1 MKQMKKTGENS
12 SKTGALAF
20 FQKTETKFW
29 GLPLMNGGL
38 KMSHHYNIIREDN
51 ETLPSL
57 SNILYV
63 ASVSCKNEGE
73 WFSNL
78 IIGHVISLFRW
89 IDCVPSQFM
98 SKSNGNDILRKV
110 QQAIILE
117 KTVIIYAPLDFSIVI
132 NKYILGNGIFF
143 SSGLESSIYYL
154 YYLVVWY
161 GIQVPVSH

>member
-1 MKQMKKTGENS
+1 MLIWYEILFMLVLFFISVAHIKK
-12 SKTGALAF
+12 LR
-20 FQKTETKFW
+20 
-29 GLPLMNGGL
+29 
-38 KMSHHYNIIREDN
+38 IREDN

-143 SSGLESSIYYL
+143 FRVGVKYILLILLSSVIREPGYL
-154 YYLVVWY
+154 D
-161 GIQVPVSH
+161 

>member
-1 MKQMKKTGENS
+1 MLIWYEILFMLVLYFISVAHIKNFASLQ
-12 SKTGALAF
+12 
-20 FQKTETKFW
+20 
-29 GLPLMNGGL
+29 
-38 KMSHHYNIIREDN
+38 YYREDN

-143 SSGLESSIYYL
+143 LQGWS
-154 YYLVVWY
+154 
-161 GIQVPVSH
+161 QVYTTYTT

>member
-1 MKQMKKTGENS
+1 
-12 SKTGALAF
+12 
-20 FQKTETKFW
+20 
-29 GLPLMNGGL
+29 
-38 KMSHHYNIIREDN
+38 
-51 ETLPSL
+51 
-57 SNILYV
+57 
-63 ASVSCKNEGE
+63 
-73 WFSNL
+73 
-78 IIGHVISLFRW
+78 
-89 IDCVPSQFM
+89 M

>member
-1 MKQMKKTGENS
+1 MLIWYEIHFMLVLFFILVVHIKKLRIT
-12 SKTGALAF
+12 
-20 FQKTETKFW
+20 
-29 GLPLMNGGL
+29 
-38 KMSHHYNIIREDN
+38 IILYREDN

-143 SSGLESSIYYL
+143 LQGWS
-154 YYLVVWY
+154 
-161 GIQVPVSH
+161 QVYTTYTT

>member
-1 MKQMKKTGENS
+1 MVWNSFHACFVFHFGRLYKK
-12 SKTGALAF
+12 A
-20 FQKTETKFW
+20 
-29 GLPLMNGGL
+29 
-38 KMSHHYNIIREDN
+38 SHHYNIREDN

-143 SSGLESSIYYL
+143 LQGWS
-154 YYLVVWY
+154 
-161 GIQVPVSH
+161 QVYTMDFLLF

>member
-1 MKQMKKTGENS
+1 MLIWYEILFMLVLFFISVAHIKKLRIT
-12 SKTGALAF
+12 
-20 FQKTETKFW
+20 
-29 GLPLMNGGL
+29 
-38 KMSHHYNIIREDN
+38 IILYREDN

-143 SSGLESSIYYL
+143 LQGWS
-154 YYLVVWY
+154 
-161 GIQVPVSH
+161 QVYTTYTT

>member
-1 MKQMKKTGENS
+1 
-12 SKTGALAF
+12 
-20 FQKTETKFW
+20 
-29 GLPLMNGGL
+29 
-38 KMSHHYNIIREDN
+38 MSHHYNIIREDN

-143 SSGLESSIYYL
+143 LQGWS
-154 YYLVVWY
+154 
-161 GIQVPVSH
+161 QVYTTYTN

>member
-1 MKQMKKTGENS
+1 
-12 SKTGALAF
+12 
-20 FQKTETKFW
+20 
-29 GLPLMNGGL
+29 MNGGL